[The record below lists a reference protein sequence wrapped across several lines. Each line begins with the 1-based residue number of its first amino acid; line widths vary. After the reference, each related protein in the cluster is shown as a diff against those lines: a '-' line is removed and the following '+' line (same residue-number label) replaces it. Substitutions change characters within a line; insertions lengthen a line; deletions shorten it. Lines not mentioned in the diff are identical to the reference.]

1 MPEQLRRVGAG
12 AVARALVVPLLL
24 VACGVNESEQ
34 PSPQSPPVAVQ
45 SLVIAPLMSGTFFCD
60 EAVGNPSVQNED
72 DAARLCA
79 SKSSTAGRRIE
90 AALAAIGPKVSASG
104 EYKLGYTLI
113 VPLFRYFKKFDGLW
127 KLDTETLKANL
138 ATIGEVDR
146 PVVVHLS
153 STHFTFSGMEFSRE
167 LAQDDRN
174 LQWTRDGPAKP
185 DDYFNVPIV
194 AWTLA
199 DANAPV
205 NVMRR
210 HAMNGAIDAL
220 CGLPAALRDR
230 IVGVSVLGETHDVF
244 PSLAEGPTYSIPTR
258 QLTDLSPVMAHGFR
272 AWLRSVYPSIAR
284 LNAELGAS
292 FESFESINPPSRD
305 IRSEVLNG
313 YFDHMDSYAHGLVPV
328 YGWIYDARGR
338 DLAVRV
344 LLDGKEVGNAGMG
357 FSRTDATEAVP
368 RIGNPNVGF
377 RYDLNYR
384 EIAYGSHTVEVQ
396 VSIAGA
402 APLSVAKREIVYID
416 RNLSAWVPIP
426 SLPNDALPM
435 STDPAL
441 IGGVDGPA
449 GGQVSL
455 FYNPLAQLWLHFR
468 NLVVRQYIDGFATI
482 AAKSCIPREK
492 IFSHQ
497 ISPELYG
504 SWNSEILAVGA
515 SLQNSASYTP
525 GTTLYGGAALGGA
538 FLAMKKRL
546 EWTQY
551 AVSEMHPI
559 TNLTDAQ
566 YAAMFDMHRT
576 GGAVFVAPYFME
588 VPTHLRASGDL
599 ARFNIT
605 PDNTSF
611 GSDGYYRAIRAAMAR

>member
-1 MPEQLRRVGAG
+1 MENKIGRS
-12 AVARALVVPLLL
+12 AVQALVLQL
-24 VACGVNESEQ
+24 VLAACGGNGFEQ
-34 PSPQSPPVAVQ
+34 PSSPATPPAAVQ
-45 SLVIAPLMSGTFFCD
+45 SLVIAPMMSGTFFCD
-60 EAVGNPSVQNED
+60 EAVGNLSVQNED

-79 SKSSTAGRRIE
+79 SKGSTAGKRIE
-90 AALAAIGPKVSASG
+90 SALAAIGPKVSASG

-113 VPLFRYFKKFDGLW
+113 VPLFRYFKKVDGLW
-127 KLDTETLKANL
+127 KLDTETLRANL
-138 ATIGEVDR
+138 ATIGDVDR

-174 LQWTRDGPAKP
+174 LQWTREGPARP

-220 CGLPAALRDR
+220 CTLPAAARDR

-244 PSLAEGPTYSIPTR
+244 PSLVDGPTYSISTR

-272 AWLRSVYPSIAR
+272 AWLRSVYPSIEK
-284 LNAELGAS
+284 LNADLGAS
-292 FESFESINPPSRD
+292 FQSFEAITPPSRD

-313 YFDHMDSYAHGLVPV
+313 YFDHMDSYAHGFVPV
-328 YGWIYDARGR
+328 YGWIHDARGR
-338 DLAVRV
+338 DLRVRV

-357 FSRTDATEAVP
+357 FSRTDATEAVSS
-368 RIGNPNVGF
+368 IANPNVGF

-384 EIAYGSHTVEVQ
+384 DIAFGSHTVEVQ

-402 APLSVAKREIVYID
+402 APLSVAKRVIVYID
-416 RNLSAWVPIP
+416 RKLSAWVPIP
-426 SLPNDALPM
+426 ALPNDALPM
-435 STDPAL
+435 SSDPDL

-492 IFSHQ
+492 VFSHQ
-497 ISPELYG
+497 IAPELYG

-515 SLQNSASYTP
+515 SLENSASYTQ

-538 FLAMKKRL
+538 FLDLKKRL
-546 EWTQY
+546 GWKQY
-551 AVSEMHPI
+551 AVNEMHPI

-588 VPTHLRASGDL
+588 VPTHLPAGGDL

-605 PDNTSF
+605 PENPRF
-611 GSDGYYRAIRAAMAR
+611 GSDRYYRAIKAAMAR